1 MLGSDEHK
9 ANDPTSLLQPPLS
22 RDVMISGFCWFK
34 DLMFSL
40 WHDYPQGFFWRPWIF
55 FLKQL
60 SPQHPL
66 AAPADARHQVYV
78 RKRPGLEHFMATV
91 SQLYEAHSDV
101 AKV

>member
-1 MLGSDEHK
+1 
-9 ANDPTSLLQPPLS
+9 
-22 RDVMISGFCWFK
+22 
-34 DLMFSL
+34 MFSL
-40 WHDYPQGFFWRPWIF
+40 WHDYPQLDV

-66 AAPADARHQVYV
+66 AAPADATHQVYV

>member
-40 WHDYPQGFFWRPWIF
+40 WHDYPQCFFLTSLDV

-66 AAPADARHQVYV
+66 AAPADATHQVYV